1 MTTKVIFRKFNN
13 SWMQRDGEIIA
24 IFPEQAGDTSPYATC
39 NSYMHVGQ
47 HGACA
52 VDIIQDTLPAKPEE
66 YKDLLAELVS
76 IGYDDL
82 KIVRRFSR
90 KDVEARKAQTR

>member
-24 IFPEQAGDTSPYATC
+24 IFPAQAGDMNPYTTC

-47 HGACA
+47 HGACH
-52 VDIIQDTLPAKPEE
+52 VDIIRDTFPAKPEE
-66 YKDLLAELVS
+66 YQDLLAELVS

-82 KIVRRFSR
+82 KIAKRMTR
-90 KDVEARKAQTR
+90 KDLVARKAQTL